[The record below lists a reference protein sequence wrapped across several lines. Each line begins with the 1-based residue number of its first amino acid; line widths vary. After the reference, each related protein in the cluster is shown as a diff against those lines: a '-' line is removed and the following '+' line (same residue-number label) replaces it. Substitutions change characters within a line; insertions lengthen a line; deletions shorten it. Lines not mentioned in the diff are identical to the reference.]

1 MEYHKKLKYIYND
14 TEYEIKLYTYLRD
27 NFIKICVDD
36 IELYIPLVSKNDYNA
51 SHIKIC
57 KGMQI
62 YALAYHI

>member
-27 NFIKICVDD
+27 NFIKICVDN
-36 IELYIPLVSKNDYNA
+36 IELYIPLVAKNDYNA

-57 KGMQI
+57 KDMQI